1 MVSTSTC
8 FAPRERF
15 AACKLMWVGPLTIV
29 VGALANLV
37 VCRLATSFFGVAVS
51 FVYLQPSVVIATTIV
66 FLLLALLSFVL
77 VGRVSGHPVR
87 VFRIVAGVALLVS
100 FLNPLLLLAGWWLPA
115 PGMNLHIFWTMIV
128 MHIVSALIAV
138 SLLTTLAIEG
148 APTRRDRNEP
158 DVLFAHENQE
168 KE

>member
-8 FAPRERF
+8 LAPRERV
-15 AACKLMWVGPLTIV
+15 AALKLMWVGSLKIV
-29 VGALANLV
+29 VGAL
-37 VCRLATSFFGVAVS
+37 
-51 FVYLQPSVVIATTIV
+51 
-66 FLLLALLSFVL
+66 
-77 VGRVSGHPVR
+77 
-87 VFRIVAGVALLVS
+87 
-100 FLNPLLLLAGWWLPA
+100 
-115 PGMNLHIFWTMIV
+115 MNLPIFWTMIV